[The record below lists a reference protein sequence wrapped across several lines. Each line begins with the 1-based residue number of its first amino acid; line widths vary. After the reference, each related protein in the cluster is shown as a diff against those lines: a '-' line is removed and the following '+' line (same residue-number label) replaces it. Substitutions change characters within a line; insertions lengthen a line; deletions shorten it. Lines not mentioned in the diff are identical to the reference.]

1 VGVGADRS
9 VDGWLHGDTRAPCSP
24 SVPCWVL
31 CCWAKLR
38 SLTVELSTNTARR
51 SSACVRTMG
60 SFSLEKRRL
69 WDDFI
74 AAFWYLKGAYKREEE

>member
-1 VGVGADRS
+1 
-9 VDGWLHGDTRAPCSP
+9 L
-24 SVPCWVL
+24 
-31 CCWAKLR
+31 
-38 SLTVELSTNTARR
+38 
-51 SSACVRTMG
+51 G